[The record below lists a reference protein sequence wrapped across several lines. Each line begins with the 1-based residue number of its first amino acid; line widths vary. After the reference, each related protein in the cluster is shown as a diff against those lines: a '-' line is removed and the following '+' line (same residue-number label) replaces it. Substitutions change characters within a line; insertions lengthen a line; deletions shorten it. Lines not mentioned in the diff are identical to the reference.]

1 MVRRDGTATGAGDV
15 PERVRAAAEAEPYPE
30 VELLSGEAP
39 GVGDG
44 GNVEERLEA
53 LGYR

>member
-15 PERVRAAAEAEPYPE
+15 PERVRAAEAEPSPE

>member
-1 MVRRDGTATGAGDV
+1 MRRDGTATGAGDV
-15 PERVRAAAEAEPYPE
+15 PERVRAASKAEPSPE

-39 GVGDG
+39 GVDDG
-44 GNVEERLEA
+44 GHVEERLKA